1 MTGGGSITY
10 RSAASGLLNLPG
22 HAGSTLSTNRWQT
35 ETVRTYRRDGKRGL
49 NEP

>member
-22 HAGSTLSTNRWQT
+22 HAGSILSTSRNVKAKK
-35 ETVRTYRRDGKRGL
+35 VR
-49 NEP
+49 E